1 MIAERIQSSVGGPTE
16 SDVATAN
23 NPIAHRS
30 PWARVRSE
38 ESLSP
43 SCSVSAT
50 VRITLIAWLPKIG
63 RVNCRQ
69 VCLPFVPF
77 DHFAILDWI
86 NTIRIKGR
94 RYLGSL
100 PLLRRKNGIF
110 HIYGTYEIYEI
121 IMLMKQESIRT
132 TVDIPAPLY
141 RKLKEQAAG
150 TGSSIRELVLLGVR
164 RVVLQAQRPRPKR
177 VEFPLIVS
185 KGPQVDLT
193 NEQIYEYVEFP

>member
-1 MIAERIQSSVGGPTE
+1 MLDLIN
-16 SDVATAN
+16 AN
-23 NPIAHRS
+23 
-30 PWARVRSE
+30 
-38 ESLSP
+38 
-43 SCSVSAT
+43 
-50 VRITLIAWLPKIG
+50 
-63 RVNCRQ
+63 
-69 VCLPFVPF
+69 
-77 DHFAILDWI
+77 
-86 NTIRIKGR
+86 RIKGR

-100 PLLRRKNGIF
+100 PLLGRKNGIF
-110 HIYGTYEIYEI
+110 HIYGTYEI
-121 IMLMKQESIRT
+121 IMFMKQESIRT

-193 NEQIYEYVEFP
+193 NEQIYEHVEFP